1 MLSILK
7 WYSIVL
13 IVAFLITGLKSQL
26 DEEVPKGYFI
36 TIFIL
41 LTPILFYLFTT

>member
-7 WYSIVL
+7 WYSI
-13 IVAFLITGLKSQL
+13 IVIIVFLITGLKSQL
-26 DEEVPKGYFI
+26 DEETPKGYF
-36 TIFIL
+36 TIIFVT

>member
-1 MLSILK
+1 MIFLK

-13 IVAFLITGLKSQL
+13 IILFLITGLKSQL

-36 TIFIL
+36 IIFIVL
-41 LTPILFYLFTT
+41 APMLFYLFTT

>member
-1 MLSILK
+1 MIFLK

-13 IVAFLITGLKSQL
+13 IILFLITGLKSQL
-26 DEEVPKGYFI
+26 NEEVPKGYFI
-36 TIFIL
+36 VIFIA

>member
-1 MLSILK
+1 MIFLK

-13 IVAFLITGLKSQL
+13 IILFLITGLKSQL
-26 DEEVPKGYFI
+26 NEEVPKGYFI
-36 TIFIL
+36 VIFIV